1 MDLFAVQEFLAV
13 LLAVAAMTGTMLV
26 LGIGFILFREG
37 IRRAVHGRRTQ
48 VVSVTGVKQKTNG
61 SKPRVATIDLSRKL
75 I

>member
-37 IRRAVHGRRTQ
+37 IRRAVHGRRTH
-48 VVSVTGVKQKTNG
+48 VVSVTGVDAKDQW
-61 SKPRVATIDLSRKL
+61 L
-75 I
+75 